1 MSSVLVLYY
10 SSYGH
15 VEAMAS
21 AVAAGCEEAGA
32 GVSIRRVAETAPE
45 DVALAAHFRLDQ
57 PAALASVDELADY
70 DAIIVGAPTRFGRL
84 PAQMAQFW
92 DQTGSLWMRGALVG
106 KIGAGF
112 TATATQHG
120 GQETTLFSIL
130 TTLLHHGMVVTG
142 LPYAFAGQMGVEE
155 VKGGTPYG
163 ASTITGADGSRMPSA
178 VELDGAHYLGAHVAS
193 LATRLTRS

>member
-1 MSSVLVLYY
+1 
-10 SSYGH
+10 
-15 VEAMAS
+15 
-21 AVAAGCEEAGA
+21 
-32 GVSIRRVAETAPE
+32 
-45 DVALAAHFRLDQ
+45 
-57 PAALASVDELADY
+57 
-70 DAIIVGAPTRFGRL
+70 
-84 PAQMAQFW
+84 MAQFW

-130 TTLLHHGMVVTG
+130 TMLLHHGMVVTG
-142 LPYAFAGQMGVEE
+142 LPYAFAGQMGLEE

-178 VELDGAHYLGAHVAS
+178 VELDGARYLGAHVAR
-193 LATRLTRS
+193 LATRLSQK